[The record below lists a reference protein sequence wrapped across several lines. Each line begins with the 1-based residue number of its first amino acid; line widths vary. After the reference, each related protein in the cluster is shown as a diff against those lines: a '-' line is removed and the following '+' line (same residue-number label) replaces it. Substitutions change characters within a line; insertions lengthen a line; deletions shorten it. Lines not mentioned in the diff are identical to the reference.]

1 MKGYTCLPLNLL
13 VKQAE
18 KDVLDDFFFVNLIKL
33 ESCFTVGPFERQVR
47 SMASS
52 SKEAILYIDL
62 ILRLEIIAV
71 ASEWHCSEEL

>member
-47 SMASS
+47 GMTSS

-62 ILRLEIIAV
+62 ILCLEIIAV
-71 ASEWHCSEEL
+71 ASE

>member
-1 MKGYTCLPLNLL
+1 VKGYTCLPLNLL

-71 ASEWHCSEEL
+71 ASE

>member
-1 MKGYTCLPLNLL
+1 MCWMI
-13 VKQAE
+13 
-18 KDVLDDFFFVNLIKL
+18 FFFVNLIKL

-71 ASEWHCSEEL
+71 ASE

>member
-71 ASEWHCSEEL
+71 ASE